1 MKSLKKPNFK
11 ALGTWIGHHKK
22 LTVLLAIIL
31 VLGIL
36 IASCTLKM
44 GANGENVSSVVTD
57 QAAIDTITKTL
68 SAEGEIKPATE
79 ENITPHT
86 GWKVKEV
93 LVQAGQAAAEGDVLL
108 TYTNGKNLTAPYDC
122 VVEKMKLPET
132 KEAVTNDHYLRLGS
146 TDTLLM
152 ELSVKENE
160 LPLVKIGQKAKIKVS
175 ATDKSYD
182 GRVTFISDLGSYK
195 DSGSSF
201 AVSVTFPNDGSL
213 KLGMSGHAK
222 IVLAKAKDVVVVPLD
237 AVQYKDDNNE
247 EAFVTVIKEDGTT
260 EDVDVVT
267 GISNKKFIEIKK
279 GLKGN
284 ETLQYFP
291 SDDGDDMMFYGY

>member
-1 MKSLKKPNFK
+1 MKSLKTNIK
-11 ALGTWIGHHKK
+11 ALGTWVCHHKK
-22 LTVLLAIIL
+22 FAVFFVTIL
-31 VLGIL
+31 ILGIL
-36 IASCTLKM
+36 ISSCVYKM
-44 GANGENVSSVVTD
+44 GATTKNSISVVTD

-79 ENITPHT
+79 ENIAPHA

-93 LVQAGQAAAEGDVLL
+93 SVQVGQAVAEGDTLL
-108 TYTNGKNLTAPYDC
+108 VYTNGKKLTAPYHC
-122 VVEKMKLPET
+122 VVEKINLPET
-132 KEAVTNDHYLRLGS
+132 KESITSDHYLRLGS

-160 LPLVKIGQKAKIKVS
+160 LSMIKIGQTAKIKVS
-175 ATDKSYD
+175 ATDKSYK
-182 GRVTFISDLGSYK
+182 GRVTFISDLGNYK

-213 KLGMSGHAK
+213 KLGMSGNAK
-222 IVLAKAKDVVVVPLD
+222 IVLDKAKDVVVVPLD

-247 EAFVTVIKEDGTT
+247 KAFVTVLKEDGSV

-267 GISNKKFIEIKK
+267 GISNKSSIEIKE
-279 GLKGN
+279 GLKGD
-284 ETLQYFP
+284 EMIQYYP
-291 SDDGDDMMFYGY
+291 SDDGDDMMYYSY